1 MNLKTRLG
9 VTVYLPTLF
18 VFSLIGCT
26 TVPDSEVSQRPNV
39 EEGQSNGETLVF
51 ATSKFSIT
59 SPPVIW
65 RTIKERK
72 TVISWKNRIT
82 GSVIYVQAIA
92 PVNISNTALA
102 NKLVG
107 AISSMFEDKH
117 QKASVSLEGQ
127 GQASFNG
134 RGFYQ
139 VVMNYDITTIVGVR
153 EKGKILIYLLETE
166 DFLYSLSLT
175 SAIGFYDEDRPI
187 LENLAKRVRY
197 LE

>member
-1 MNLKTRLG
+1 MYTG
-9 VTVYLPTLF
+9 PV
-18 VFSLIGCT
+18 
-26 TVPDSEVSQRPNV
+26 SEVSQRPNV

-72 TVISWKNRIT
+72 TVISWKNGIT

-92 PVNISNTALA
+92 PVNISYPAMA
-102 NKLVG
+102 KKWVS
-107 AISSMFEDKH
+107 AISSMFEGKH
-117 QKASVSLEGQ
+117 QKASVSLEHQ
-127 GQASFNG
+127 GQTSLNG
-134 RGFYQ
+134 RELYQ
-139 VVMNYDITTIVGVR
+139 VVMNYDITTYAGSR

-166 DFLYSLSLT
+166 DFLYPLSLT
-175 SAIGFYDEDRPI
+175 SALGFYDEDRPI
-187 LENLAKRVRY
+187 LEKLAKSVRY

>member
-26 TVPDSEVSQRPNV
+26 TVPVSEVSQRPNV

-59 SPPVIW
+59 SPPIVW
-65 RTIKERK
+65 KRMKVQNTI
-72 TVISWKNRIT
+72 ISWKNRIT
-82 GSVIYVQAIA
+82 GSLIYVQAIA
-92 PVNISNTALA
+92 PVNISYTALA
-102 NKLVG
+102 KKWVG
-107 AISSMFEDKH
+107 VISSMFEDKH
-117 QKASVSLEGQ
+117 PKASVSLEGQ
-127 GQASFNG
+127 GPASFNG
-134 RGFYQ
+134 RELYQ
-139 VVMNYDITTIVGVR
+139 VVMNYDITTFAGAR

-166 DFLYSLSLT
+166 DFLYLLSLT